1 MWSRGRQGIMI
12 QACFSCSL
20 LVLGTGSTHSTS
32 WHENSGRVIIQRKMI
47 FWTQKKGVGSWAG
60 KTKWSPSTSGSI
72 LTLTSMEDSFLWVI
86 FLSHW
91 PPSSSRTLRT
101 LYCLQPLTR
110 APFVSLECSQQGW
123 LILFFFWLFTTPW
136 IVAYQAPLSMEF
148 SRQEY
153 WSGLSFPSPA
163 GSFLSFSSWF
173 IWTFLRSF

>member
-123 LILFFFWLFTTPW
+123 LILFFFLTLYNPMDCSLPGSSVHGIF
-136 IVAYQAPLSMEF
+136 QARVLE
-148 SRQEY
+148 
-153 WSGLSFPSPA
+153 WVVI
-163 GSFLSFSSWF
+163 SFSGWL
-173 IWTFLRSF
+173 ILIL